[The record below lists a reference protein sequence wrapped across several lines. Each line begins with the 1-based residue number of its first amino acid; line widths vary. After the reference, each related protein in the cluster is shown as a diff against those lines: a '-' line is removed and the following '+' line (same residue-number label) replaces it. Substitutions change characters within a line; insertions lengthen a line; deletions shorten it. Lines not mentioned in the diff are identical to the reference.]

1 MTMDASKNTKA
12 LNVTLWIL
20 QSLMAA
26 FFIMAGV
33 SKFATSVEQQRIQM
47 EWARHVPDGMIYFTG
62 VMEILGAIGLI
73 LPALLKIKPVLTP
86 LAAVGLAIIMVLATC
101 LNLYI
106 GETKGA
112 SILIVAAIALF
123 IAWGRYKK
131 VPVQ

>member
-1 MTMDASKNTKA
+1 
-12 LNVTLWIL
+12 
-20 QSLMAA
+20 
-26 FFIMAGV
+26 
-33 SKFATSVEQQRIQM
+33 M
-47 EWARHVPDGMIYFTG
+47 EWARHVPDGLIYFTG

-73 LPALLKIKPVLTP
+73 LPVLLKIKPVLTP